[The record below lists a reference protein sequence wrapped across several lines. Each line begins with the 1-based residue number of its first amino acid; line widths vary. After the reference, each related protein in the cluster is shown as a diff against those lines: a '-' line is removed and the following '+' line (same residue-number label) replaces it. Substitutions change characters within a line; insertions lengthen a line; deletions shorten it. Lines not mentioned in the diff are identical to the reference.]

1 MSTDQFERQYRDAQ
15 DRCERLRNQIDEIN
29 NARPGQ
35 SVASA
40 KYLMKATFATLQTDM
55 MNFDQLVEI
64 YKNEP
69 HKYPGLNKKEMARRV
84 NLINDIKDL
93 VQNQL
98 TQEYRAVENN
108 QAALSAAQEKA
119 KYDRGEDG
127 EFDQTRDL
135 DNR

>member
-1 MSTDQFERQYRDAQ
+1 
-15 DRCERLRNQIDEIN
+15 
-29 NARPGQ
+29 
-35 SVASA
+35 
-40 KYLMKATFATLQTDM
+40 
-55 MNFDQLVEI
+55 
-64 YKNEP
+64 
-69 HKYPGLNKKEMARRV
+69 MARRV